1 MPFKDGTYKHENG
14 FVITVVA
21 GAIMISP
28 NHPLSIRLA
37 ELFDTAKWKEMK

>member
-21 GAIMISP
+21 GTIMISP
-28 NHPLSIRLA
+28 SHPLSIRLA
-37 ELFDTAKWKEMK
+37 ELFDTKKWKEM